1 MMMDWSRAVLGRTG
15 REVGRLGIS
24 ASYGVPASGVELAF
38 ERGVNYLYFGTFRR
52 GNFAQ
57 ALRNLKPQRDRMFL
71 VVQSYSR
78 MASLIGPSLER
89 ALHRIGYDHADAL
102 LLGMWNRRAYGRIL
116 DACRKLRER
125 GLIRHIALS
134 THHRP
139 LIPEIAAAD
148 IDIFHVRYNA
158 VHTGAER
165 EVFPQLS
172 TNDSRPGIV
181 AFTATSWGQLLKGKQ
196 LPAGDRTPTATDCYR
211 FVLSNSA
218 VDVCMTGPGTEQHV
232 RDSLRA
238 LELGPMSET
247 EMAWMRRVGTAI
259 YGPAK
264 AVSGATA
271 A

>member
-1 MMMDWSRAVLGRTG
+1 MIDWSRAVLGRTG

-24 ASYGVPASGVELAF
+24 ATYGVPASGVELAF
-38 ERGVNYLYFGTFRR
+38 EHGVNYLYFGTFRR
-52 GNFAQ
+52 GAFAQ

-78 MASLIGPSLER
+78 MASLIAPSLER
-89 ALHRIGYDHADAL
+89 ALNRIGYDHADAL
-102 LLGMWNRRAYGRIL
+102 LLGMWNHQAYGRIL
-116 DACRKLRER
+116 DASRKLRER

-139 LIPEIAAAD
+139 LIPELAATD

-172 TNDSRPGIV
+172 PGESRPGIV
-181 AFTATSWGQLLKGKQ
+181 AFTATSWGQLLKSKKAPDG
-196 LPAGDRTPTATDCYR
+196 GRFPTATDCYR
-211 FVLSNSA
+211 SVMSNPA
-218 VDVCMTGPGTEQHV
+218 VDVCMTGPGTGQHV
-232 RDSLRA
+232 QDA
-238 LELGPMSET
+238 LKALQLGKMSDD
-247 EMAWMRRVGTAI
+247 EMAWMRRVGAAI

-264 AVSGATA
+264 AAAGATA
-271 A
+271 G